1 MAHRAGFVN
10 IIGMPNVGKSTLIN
24 QLVGEKVAI
33 TNRKAQTTRH
43 RILGMVNTEDYQVVF
58 SDTPGIIDD
67 PKYPMQEA
75 MMDFVQEA
83 WQDADVLI
91 FMVQMG
97 QNLEKSAALIE
108 RLKNTVLPLYIAV
121 NKIDKANPD
130 EIVAYMTELTKHF
143 PEDRI
148 FPISALKNR
157 NIQYLFGHLLEHL
170 PEHPAF
176 YDKEIYTDKSERF
189 LTAEIIREKIFE
201 QFKQEIPYSV
211 EVVVTNFK
219 NKDDLLTI
227 SAEIFVNR
235 KTQKAILIGKQGSA
249 LSKLGQA
256 SRTELIDHY
265 GKRVYLDLYVKIREG
280 WRESSNDLKRFGYQG

>member
-1 MAHRAGFVN
+1 MAHKAGFVN

-97 QNLEKSAALIE
+97 QNLEKTAALVE

-130 EIVAYMTELTKHF
+130 EIVAYMTELTQHF

-148 FPISALKNR
+148 FPISALKNK
-157 NIQYLFGHLLEHL
+157 NVQYLFNHILEHL

-211 EVVVTNFK
+211 EVLVTNFK

-249 LSKLGQA
+249 LSKLGKA
-256 SRTELIDHY
+256 ARTELIDHY

>member
-97 QNLEKSAALIE
+97 QNLEKTAALVE

-130 EIVAYMTELTKHF
+130 EIVAYMTELTQHF

-148 FPISALKNR
+148 FPISALKNK
-157 NIQYLFGHLLEHL
+157 NVQYLFNHILEHL

-211 EVVVTNFK
+211 EVLVTNFK

-249 LSKLGQA
+249 LSKLGKA
-256 SRTELIDHY
+256 ARTELIDHY